1 MHSDQSCRIAV
12 FADIHGNLQALE
24 AVLDDMDHTAPACDV
39 IFVAGDV
46 LSLGPQPEECINLL
60 KRRLAV
66 SFVMGNN
73 DRYVDKRLFE
83 KSTTFHTDIFASIP
97 DGLLD
102 NLRWTRERLSKGNLS
117 FLHAWPMSV
126 EIDLGGKRLCLA
138 HGTPQSDEETV
149 TKLFDNA
156 AFLSRCERYDCCI
169 FGHTHVP
176 CVQKVRNTLFVNP
189 GSVGDPLDG
198 DPRASYAVIDIAG
211 GALDARTRRVAYDS
225 NRTFE
230 KMRELS
236 VPWSEKIIEVMK
248 IALLKL

>member
-1 MHSDQSCRIAV
+1 MHADQSCHIAV
-12 FADIHGNLQALE
+12 FADIHANLQALE
-24 AVLDDMDHTAPACDV
+24 AVLDDLDHGAPACDA
-39 IFVAGDV
+39 IFIAGDV
-46 LSLGPQPEECINLL
+46 LSLGPQPDECINLL
-60 KRRLAV
+60 KRKPAV

-83 KSTTFHTDIFASIP
+83 KSKTFHTDIFASIP

-102 NLRWTRERLSKGNLS
+102 NLRWTRERISKENLS
-117 FLHAWPMSV
+117 LVHAWPRS
-126 EIDLGGKRLCLA
+126 IDIEKCAKRFCLA

-149 TKLFDNA
+149 TKLFENA
-156 AFLSRCERYDCCI
+156 AFLSRCESYDCCI

-198 DPRASYAVIDIAG
+198 DVRASYAVIDIAG
-211 GALDARTRRVAYDS
+211 GTMNARIRRVAYDIDA
-225 NRTFE
+225 TFQ
-230 KMRELS
+230 KIRGLS

-248 IALLKL
+248 IALLRL